1 MPSIKSHCGGKM
13 KARLMRRLNVKLL
26 VALLSV
32 VLISALMWS
41 PVSAGGGKVR
51 GDNGAGGVAQHQV
64 MDPPPFQP

>member
-1 MPSIKSHCGGKM
+1 M

-32 VLISALMWS
+32 VLVTALMWS
-41 PVSAGGGKVR
+41 PVRAEGGKVR
-51 GDNGAGGVAQHQV
+51 GDNGVGGVTQNQV

>member
-1 MPSIKSHCGGKM
+1 M

-32 VLISALMWS
+32 VLISALLWS
-41 PVSAGGGKVR
+41 PVSAGGDKVR
-51 GDNGAGGVAQHQV
+51 GDNGAGGVAQHQL

>member
-1 MPSIKSHCGGKM
+1 M
-13 KARLMRRLNVKLL
+13 KARLMRRLNVKLF

>member
-1 MPSIKSHCGGKM
+1 M

-32 VLISALMWS
+32 VLVTALMWS
-41 PVSAGGGKVR
+41 PVRAEGGKVR
-51 GDNGAGGVAQHQV
+51 GDIGGGGVSQHQV